1 MLGLFR
7 NAADVEIY
15 QTLGRHDEFTLY
27 CALALGN
34 SEQEPD
40 DALWELA
47 RNVSG
52 WGRIHVVERLAQT
65 THPAIKAWLLREGFR
80 NDVMYEY
87 LAGTC
92 ARAGGLLAALSED
105 QVDQE
110 LLTATGEILQ
120 ALIAGGP
127 AEGIDDYEDA
137 CPVIESYL
145 GHMAS
150 SAQTVGD
157 YLHVDAIQRYLAGED
172 ACWAD
177 RYESGWSPER
187 RDRLRALCE
196 VILSR
201 AAWPE
206 RIRVALSN
214 TDEVQF
220 AQADQAAKA
229 LGMDTWDIHWR
240 RLQQKPAEPGRWYH
254 VMSGCDE
261 DRIGKVIE
269 FAEANIDRAAIATG
283 AGDELGLGRGFEP
296 HSCLDYVLQDLRRF
310 PGRGAL
316 LIESGL
322 KSPVVRNRNM
332 AMNALAAWPRED
344 WPINLKKALERAVR
358 CEPKED
364 VKERMQKVLQGEPL
378 AE

>member
-1 MLGLFR
+1 M
-7 NAADVEIY
+7 EIY